1 VSLTKCLRCHPRGGR
16 VSALPLIGTPVRSDN
31 TNADRTYRRIVNA
44 WCSYDWANS
53 AFATSIIAALFP
65 PFYRSLVTGAGLP
78 EQNATAYWGYT
89 TATGLLVMAV
99 LSPLLGAIADHT
111 GGKKRYMA
119 FFLGVG
125 VLATAAFVTIGGG
138 QWRFASFLYIAAA
151 IGFAG
156 SILFYESL
164 LPHVATR
171 GDIDQVSTRGYALGY
186 IGGGVLLVINALWV
200 ARPEWFGMPDVG
212 FAVRAS
218 FLSVALWWGFFSVPF
233 FRRVPEPPVVRP
245 ADSGRPDSGRPVI
258 GEGFARLSRTF
269 HEIKRYR
276 QLLLFLVG
284 FWVYSDAI
292 GTMIR
297 MATAYG
303 DEIGIGLVHMVTAL
317 IVTQFVGVPA
327 TFAFGALSKRAS
339 AKPTILVTLVGF
351 TALSIGAYFMRTAV
365 HFYIL
370 AGTFGIFQG
379 GCASL
384 SRSLYGSMV
393 PKERTGEFFGFF
405 SASAKFAGIV
415 GSIAF
420 GVASQLT
427 GTSRASIIVLV
438 VFFIAG
444 AIILSR
450 VDVEEGRRAAGEG
463 APARG

>member
-1 VSLTKCLRCHPRGGR
+1 M
-16 VSALPLIGTPVRSDN
+16 
-31 TNADRTYRRIVNA
+31 
-44 WCSYDWANS
+44 
-53 AFATSIIAALFP
+53 AALFP
-65 PFYRSLVTGAGLP
+65 PFYRSLVVGAGLP
-78 EQNATAYWGYT
+78 KQNATAYWGYT
-89 TATGLLVMAV
+89 TATALLVMAV
-99 LSPLLGAIADHT
+99 LSPILGAIADHT

-186 IGGGVLLVINALWV
+186 IGGGLLLVINALWV
-200 ARPEWFGMPDVG
+200 ARPSLFGMPDVG

-218 FLSVALWWGFFSVPF
+218 FLSVALWWGLFSVPF
-233 FRRVPEPPVVRP
+233 FRRVPEPPVVPGPGSDRP
-245 ADSGRPDSGRPVI
+245 AI
-258 GEGFARLSRTF
+258 GAGFARLSRTF
-269 HEIKRYR
+269 HEIRRYK
-276 QLLLFLVG
+276 QLLIFLAA

-303 DEIGIGLVHMVTAL
+303 DELGIGLVHMVTAL
-317 IVTQFVGVPA
+317 IITQFVGVPA
-327 TFAFGALSKRAS
+327 TLAFGALAKRAS
-339 AKPTILVTLVGF
+339 AKPTILLTLVAF
-351 TALSIGAYFMRTAV
+351 TVLAIGAYFLRTAA
-365 HFYIL
+365 HFYVL

-379 GCASL
+379 GCAAL
-384 SRSLYGSMV
+384 SRSLYGSMI

-415 GSIAF
+415 GSVAF

-427 GTSRASIIVLV
+427 GTSRSSIIVLV
-438 VFFIAG
+438 VFFVAG

-450 VDVEEGRRAAGEG
+450 VDVEEGKRVARAG